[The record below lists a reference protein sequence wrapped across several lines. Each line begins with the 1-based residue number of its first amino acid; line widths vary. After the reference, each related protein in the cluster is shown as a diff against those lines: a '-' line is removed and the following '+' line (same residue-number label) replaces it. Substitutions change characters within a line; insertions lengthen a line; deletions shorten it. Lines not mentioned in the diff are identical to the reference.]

1 MQGSMNILSR
11 IGIAIA
17 AISLSSAGPAQATVL
32 YDNLVYASEG
42 SDPANATGFGPL
54 FNSFSTGSVAFSLS
68 QIDLALSASPLDN
81 GSFTIS
87 VLDGQN
93 FPNAVVL
100 SVGNLSDN
108 QLSSAVSTFTVNFAP
123 LTLAANS
130 RYWIELSAT
139 GSVQWSY
146 DGDASG
152 TGVAG
157 EIFQNQNGVFDSSDG
172 PYQMQISD
180 GQVSAVP
187 ELPSWTM
194 IVLGFVGLVFVTRYK
209 ARRRVGVDI
218 QLDRVALRLA

>member
-1 MQGSMNILSR
+1 MNILSR

-42 SDPANATGFGPL
+42 TDPANAAGFGPL

-68 QIDLALSASPLDN
+68 QIDLALTAPPLDN

-87 VLDGQN
+87 VLDGQV

-100 SVGNLSDN
+100 SVGNFSDN
-108 QLSSAVSTFTVNFAP
+108 LLSSSTFTVNFAP

-130 RYWIELSAT
+130 RYWIELSTT
-139 GSVQWSY
+139 GSVQWSF

-152 TGVAG
+152 IGVAG
-157 EIFQNQNGVFDSSDG
+157 EFFQNQNGVFDSVDG

-187 ELPSWTM
+187 ELPSWAM
-194 IVLGFVGLVFVTRYK
+194 MVLGFVGLVFVTRYK

-218 QLDRVALRLA
+218 EFDRVALRLA

>member
-1 MQGSMNILSR
+1 MLSSMNILSR
-11 IGIAIA
+11 MGIAIVVM
-17 AISLSSAGPAQATVL
+17 SLPSVGSAQATVL

-68 QIDLALSASPLDN
+68 QIDLALSASPPDN

-100 SVGNLSDN
+100 SVGNFGDN
-108 QLSSAVSTFTVNFAP
+108 QLSAAVSTFTVNFAP

-130 RYWIELSAT
+130 RYWIELSTT
-139 GSVQWSY
+139 GLIQWSF

-152 TGVAG
+152 FGVAG
-157 EIFQNQNGVFDSSDG
+157 EFFQNQNGIFDSSDG

-194 IVLGFVGLVFVTRYK
+194 MVLGFVGLVFVTRYK
-209 ARRRVGVDI
+209 ARRRVSVGI
-218 QLDRVALRLA
+218 ELDRVALRLA

>member
-1 MQGSMNILSR
+1 MSGSMNILSR

-32 YDNLVYASEG
+32 YDNLGYASG
-42 SDPANATGFGPL
+42 GADSANVTGIGPL

-68 QIDLALSASPLDN
+68 QIDLALIAPSSDN

-93 FPNAVVL
+93 FPDAVVL
-100 SVGNLSDN
+100 SVGTFSDN
-108 QLSSAVSTFTVNFAP
+108 QLSSAVSAFTVNFAP

-130 RYWIELSAT
+130 RYWIELSTT
-139 GSVQWSY
+139 GSVEWSF

-152 TGVAG
+152 VGVVG

-194 IVLGFVGLVFVTRYK
+194 MVLGFVGLAFATRYK
-209 ARRRVGVDI
+209 ARRRLDVDI
-218 QLDRVALRLA
+218 GLDREALRLA

>member
-1 MQGSMNILSR
+1 MNILSR

-17 AISLSSAGPAQATVL
+17 IMLLSSAGSAQATAL
-32 YDNLVYASEG
+32 YDNLVYASG
-42 SDPANATGFGPL
+42 GADPASVAGFGPL
-54 FNSFSTGSVAFSLS
+54 FNSFSTGSVAFGLS
-68 QIDLALSASPLDN
+68 QIDLALTASSPDN

-100 SVGNLSDN
+100 SVGTFSDTK
-108 QLSSAVSTFTVNFAP
+108 LSSAVSTFTVNFAP
-123 LTLAANS
+123 LTLVANS
-130 RYWIELSAT
+130 RYWIELSASAT
-139 GSVQWSY
+139 SSVEWSF

-152 TGVAG
+152 IGVAG

-194 IVLGFVGLVFVTRYK
+194 MVLGFVGLAFATRYK
-209 ARRRVGVDI
+209 ARRR
-218 QLDRVALRLA
+218 LDVALRLA